1 MSYNL
6 VKNYWRDEL
15 VLGFTPSRGIGL
27 CHSADDS
34 DQRVPVLPVPTWRK
48 QQLRTE
54 AREPLLKLRV
64 GWLAAHPPS
73 SSGLEM
79 HWPGH
84 AHALVAGHEQ
94 K

>member
-1 MSYNL
+1 MNWSWGSRPAGGL
-6 VKNYWRDEL
+6 VCVTR
-15 VLGFTPSRGIGL
+15 L